1 MNTSYE
7 TAMTMRKLLGTLK
20 TIRLLGNMMSCIQKN
35 RTLPT
40 VENAVGNF

>member
-7 TAMTMRKLLGTLK
+7 TAMTMKKLPGTLK
-20 TIRLLGNMMSCIQKN
+20 TIRLPGNMMSYIPKN
-35 RTLPT
+35 RELPP